1 MTLAQ
6 WYVPTGRMRRRR
18 WWLHY
23 TLPIAG
29 LFVLAGLADGAL
41 GYPGPLSTEPPTGA
55 VEEFGGPMSTLV
67 FALSVV
73 PSIAS
78 TVTRLHDRDHSAWW
92 LLWYLVPAVGAVVM
106 LVTAGFLRG
115 DSVPNSYGW
124 PEDWTPD
131 RFAAPPPPAWN

>member
-1 MTLAQ
+1 MSLAQ

-29 LFVLAGLADGAL
+29 LILLAGLADAAL
-41 GYPGPLSTEPPTGA
+41 GYPGMVPAEGA
-55 VEEFGGPMSTLV
+55 DGFVEDSGGPLTSL
-67 FALSVV
+67 AWAASIV
-73 PSIAS
+73 PTIAS

-92 LLWYLVPAVGAVVM
+92 LLWYVVPVVGPVVLV
-106 LVTAGFLRG
+106 VTVWFLRG
-115 DSVPNSYGW
+115 HDAPNRYGW

-131 RFAAPPPPAWN
+131 RFAAPPPPGRG